1 MFGFQKIRKMI
12 QKKENGEEKLKKKKK
27 LKVHK
32 LF

>member
-27 LKVHK
+27 IKSL
-32 LF
+32 

>member
-12 QKKENGEEKLKKKKK
+12 KKKENGEEKLKKKKK
-27 LKVHK
+27 VYK